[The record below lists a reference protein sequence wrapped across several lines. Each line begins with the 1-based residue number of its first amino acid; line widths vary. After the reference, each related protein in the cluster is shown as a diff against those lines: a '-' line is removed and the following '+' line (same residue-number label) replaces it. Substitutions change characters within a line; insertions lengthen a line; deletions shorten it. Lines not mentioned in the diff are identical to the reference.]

1 LKRFFRSAA
10 FPILIVLV
18 LAFFAQRLISPTD
31 EQEPPTY
38 NEFLT
43 QIEKDPGTIDQV
55 TIKTADHEIE
65 VTESNGEEYATGY
78 PENTEESLVNT
89 LRREEISTVVEGSG
103 GSSILSLLTYILPFV
118 LFFAFWVFLMNQMQG
133 GGSKVMSFGKSR
145 AKRMSVDAPKITFR
159 DVAGADE
166 AVQELH
172 EIKEFLEN
180 PKKFQS
186 LGARIPKGVLLYG
199 PPGTGKTLLARAVAG
214 EAGVPFFSISGSDFV
229 EMFVGVGASRVRD
242 LFEQAKQNSP
252 CIIFMDEIDAVG
264 RHRGAGMGGGHD
276 EREQTLN
283 QLLVEMDGFEMKDNI
298 ILIAATNRPDI
309 LDPALLRPGR
319 FDRQIV
325 VDRPDRKGRKQILE
339 VHTRGK
345 PLAKALDLDTL
356 AGQTPGFTGAD
367 LANLINE
374 AALLTA
380 RSGKREITME
390 ELEEG
395 IMRVI
400 AGPEKKSRVMS
411 EKERLIT
418 AYHELGHAIVGHV
431 LPNTDPVHKISIIS
445 RGQALGYT
453 ISLPTEDKFLT
464 TRAELTDTMAMTL
477 GGRAAEE
484 IVFGEITTGASNDLE
499 KVTETAKQMVMRYG
513 MSERLGPRVFGHDR
527 SQPFLGREF
536 SAEPDYSDEIAR
548 EIDDEIRRIVEEAHQ
563 TAKDILSERREHLD
577 RISKILLERETID
590 AEHFEP
596 LLEGKSGEEVFGD
609 EEEEVPSKPE
619 PAPEPEKPGR
629 EGPRPV
635 PRPRPGFAGSTEMRA
650 DEPPPR
656 S

>member
-1 LKRFFRSAA
+1 MRRFFKSAA
-10 FPILIVLV
+10 FPILLV
-18 LAFFAQRLISPTD
+18 VILAFVAQKVISQHD
-31 EQEPPTY
+31 GPPPPSY

-43 QIEKDPGTIDQV
+43 QIEKGEVKQV
-55 TIKTADHEIE
+55 TINTKDNTLD
-65 VTESNGEEYATGY
+65 VQQTNDSKYSTGY
-78 PENTEESLVNT
+78 PPNTEQSLVNELQRNDVDT
-89 LRREEISTVVEGSG
+89 DVKGTG
-103 GSSILSLLTYILPFV
+103 GSSILSILTYILPFV
-118 LFFAFWVFLMNQMQG
+118 LFFAFWIFLMNQMQG
-133 GGSKVMSFGKSR
+133 GGSRVMNFGKSR

-159 DVAGADE
+159 DVAGVDE

-180 PKKFQS
+180 PKKFQA

-319 FDRQIV
+319 FDRQVV

-345 PLAKALDLDTL
+345 PLAKLIDLDAL

-380 RSGKREITME
+380 RSSKREITMA

-400 AGPEKKSRVMS
+400 AGPEKKTRVMS

-431 LPNTDPVHKISIIS
+431 LPNCDPVHKVSIIS

-453 ISLPTEDKFLT
+453 ISLPAEDKFLT
-464 TRAELTDTMAMTL
+464 SRAELTDTMAMTL

-484 IVFGEITTGASNDLE
+484 IVFSEITTGASNDLE
-499 KVTETAKQMVMRYG
+499 KVTETAKAMVMRFG

-536 SAEPDYSDEIAR
+536 SSEPDYSDEIAR
-548 EIDDEIRRIVEEAHQ
+548 EIDDEIRRVVEDAHQ
-563 TAKDILSERREHLD
+563 TAKDILNEKRDSLD

-590 AEHFEP
+590 AEQFVA
-596 LLEGKSGEEVFGD
+596 LLEGRSEDEIFA
-609 EEEEVPSKPE
+609 EEEEESKLEE
-619 PAPEPEKPGR
+619 PAPQPQQAQR
-629 EGPRPV
+629 EGPRPR
-635 PRPRPGFAGSTEMRA
+635 PQPRPGLAGGGAAEMRA
-650 DEPPPR
+650 NDL
-656 S
+656 

>member
-1 LKRFFRSAA
+1 MKRFFKSAA
-10 FPILIVLV
+10 FPILLVVV
-18 LAFFAQRLISPTD
+18 LAFVAQRVISPGTS
-31 EQEPPTY
+31 
-38 NEFLT
+38 NEAPAYSELVKPKT
-43 QIEKDPGTIDQV
+43 GLIAQGKIEEVSVNVKDSTLDVTEKDGD
-55 TIKTADHEIE
+55 KF
-65 VTESNGEEYATGY
+65 STGY
-78 PENTEESLVNT
+78 PPNDEPSLLKLLTESET
-89 LRREEISTVVEGSG
+89 TKTVVHGTG
-103 GSSILSLLTYILPFV
+103 GTSLLSLLTYILPFV
-118 LFFAFWVFLMNQMQG
+118 LFFGFWIFLMNQMQG
-133 GGSKVMSFGKSR
+133 GGSRVMNFGKSK

-159 DVAGADE
+159 DVAGVDE
-166 AVQELH
+166 AVQELQ

-180 PKKFQS
+180 PKKFQA

-242 LFEQAKQNSP
+242 LFEQAKQNAP

-298 ILIAATNRPDI
+298 ILVAATNRPDI

-319 FDRQIV
+319 FDRQVV
-325 VDRPDRKGRKQILE
+325 VDRPDRKGRKHILE

-345 PLAKALDLDTL
+345 PLAKAIDLDAL

-380 RSGKREITME
+380 RQGKREITMH

-400 AGPEKKSRVMS
+400 AGPEKKTRVMS

-418 AYHELGHAIVGHV
+418 AYHELGHAIVGHL
-431 LPNTDPVHKISIIS
+431 LPNCDPVHKISIIS

-464 TRAELTDTMAMTL
+464 SRAELTDTMAMTL

-499 KVTETAKQMVMRYG
+499 KVTETAKRMVMRFG

-527 SQPFLGREF
+527 GQPFLGREF

-548 EIDDEIRRIVEEAHQ
+548 EIDDEIRRIVEAAHQ
-563 TAKDILSERREHLD
+563 TAKDLLNDKRQELD
-577 RISKILLERETID
+577 KVSKILLERETID
-590 AEHFEP
+590 AEQFVA
-596 LLEGKSGEEVFGD
+596 LLDGKSVDEVFAD
-609 EEEEVPSKPE
+609 EEEAAKPVE
-619 PAPEPEKPGR
+619 PAPEPERAQR
-629 EGPRPV
+629 EGARPI
-635 PRPRPGFAGSTEMRA
+635 PRPRPGYAGGDAS
-650 DEPPPR
+650 
-656 S
+656 